1 MKLKYLLFSKIL
13 PMKILRK
20 IRRRIIHTMNWQVSP
35 PPYELK
41 REILSSYKNDYA
53 LNVFIETGT
62 FFGDTVEYFKNSFK
76 KVYSIELAEELAK
89 KAKLRFANDSQVEII
104 QGDSGSILKGILK
117 DIDEPV
123 LFWLDGHYSSEFFV
137 GDEFIKT
144 ARTDK
149 DTPVVEEL
157 DTILSSPINHV
168 ILIDD
173 ARLFDGLG
181 DYPSIS
187 SIKRKVR
194 KAKGPAYGCKVENDI
209 IQICPKIVQ

>member
-1 MKLKYLLFSKIL
+1 
-13 PMKILRK
+13 MKILRK
-20 IRRRIIHTMNWQVSP
+20 IRRRILGPLNKNVVP

-41 REILSSYKNDYA
+41 REILNSYKDKYA
-53 LNVFIETGT
+53 LKIFIETGT
-62 FFGDTVEYFKNSFK
+62 FFGETVEYFKNSFK
-76 KVYSIELAEELAK
+76 KVYSIELAEDLAS
-89 KAKLRFANDSQVEII
+89 KAKQRFENDRQVEII
-104 QGDSGSILKGILK
+104 QGDSGSLLKGILK
-117 DIDEPV
+117 DIREPV

-137 GDEFIKT
+137 GDELIKT

-157 DTILSSPINHV
+157 DTVLSSPINHV

-173 ARLFDGLG
+173 ARGFDGIG

-194 KAKGPAYGCKVENDI
+194 KAKGPAYDCKVENDI
-209 IQICPKIVQ
+209 IQIYPKIVQ

>member
-1 MKLKYLLFSKIL
+1 MKVLRKIKSKIL
-13 PMKILRK
+13 RPLKGK
-20 IRRRIIHTMNWQVSP
+20 VEP
-35 PPYELK
+35 PPYEVK
-41 REILSSYKNDYA
+41 REILSSYKDNYG
-53 LNVFIETGT
+53 LKIFIETGT
-62 FFGDTVEYFKNSFK
+62 FFGDTVEFFKNSFK
-76 KVYSIELAEELAK
+76 KVYSIELAEDLAK
-89 KAKLRFANDSQVEII
+89 KAKRRFENDSQVEII
-104 QGDSGSILKGILK
+104 QGDSGSVLKGILK
-117 DIDEPV
+117 DIGEPV

-157 DTILSSPINHV
+157 DTILSAPINHV

-173 ARLFDGLG
+173 ARGFDGLG

-194 KAKGPAYGCKVENDI
+194 KAKGSAYNCKVENDI
-209 IQICPKIVQ
+209 IQIYPKIVQ

>member
-1 MKLKYLLFSKIL
+1 
-13 PMKILRK
+13 MKILRK
-20 IRRRIIHTMNWQVSP
+20 IKRKLLRPVSGKVVP

-41 REILSSYKNDYA
+41 REILNSYKEKYA
-53 LNVFIETGT
+53 LKIFIETGT

-89 KAKLRFANDSQVEII
+89 KAKQRFENDRQVEII

-117 DIDEPV
+117 DINEPI

-194 KAKGPAYGCKVENDI
+194 KTKGSAYSCKVENDI
-209 IQICPKIVQ
+209 IHIYAKVI

>member
-1 MKLKYLLFSKIL
+1 
-13 PMKILRK
+13 MKILRK
-20 IRRRIIHTMNWQVSP
+20 IKRKLLRPVSGKVVP

-41 REILSSYKNDYA
+41 REILNSYKEKYA
-53 LNVFIETGT
+53 LKIFIETGT

-89 KAKLRFANDSQVEII
+89 KAKQRFENDRQVEII

-117 DIDEPV
+117 DINEPI

-157 DTILSSPINHV
+157 DTILGSPINHV

-173 ARLFDGLG
+173 ARGFDGLG

-187 SIKRKVR
+187 SIKRMVR
-194 KAKGPAYGCKVENDI
+194 KAKGPAYHCNVENDI
-209 IQICPKIVQ
+209 IQIYPKIVQ